1 MKVKF
6 LKIRWSKVIEQ
17 KINEALDR
25 IKREGCIVHSVQ
37 YLVRSNQ
44 RSYLMIGYEES
55 TGTSEP
61 GISESKTIEANG
73 PSELIPLISAKSRE
87 GKQMDCMAGVMG
99 VPPGW
104 SLEGDDL
111 PAPAPLIS
119 SDFDLTEWADLF
131 KGIPGRDLDGRVKTA
146 VPLRHHS
153 KGRGR

>member
-1 MKVKF
+1 MKVRF

-25 IKREGCIVHSVQ
+25 LKREGCTVHSVQ

-55 TGTSEP
+55 TEP
-61 GISESKTIEANG
+61 KTIEANG

-153 KGRGR
+153 KGRGG